1 MTAPWA
7 LDATALAAA
16 IAQGRISARE
26 AVSATLDRLE
36 TVNPQINAITLAT
49 AEEALAAAEA
59 ADAAQARGEALGPLH
74 GVPVTTKINTDQTG
88 VPTDNGIA
96 AAANLIA
103 EQDNPV
109 IANLRRA
116 GAIVIGRTNAPV
128 FSMRWFTD
136 NSLHGRTLNP
146 WDAGLTCGGSSGGAA
161 AAVAA
166 GIGPLAQGNDIGG
179 SIRYPAYC
187 CGITGLRTTYGR
199 VPALNF
205 TAKGAR
211 SLSSHLMAVAGP
223 IARSVRDLRL
233 GLAAMSPGSSHDTR
247 WVDAP
252 LVGPPPAR
260 PLRAALA
267 LDPTGDGVAP
277 EVTEAL
283 CAAGKALAA
292 AGYQV
297 EEVAPPDLDGTA
309 ALWMKLALDDILSS
323 LGPAIEAYGD
333 DNARLSLRLLIEG
346 RSASASLPDYLA
358 ALGER
363 ETRLRQ
369 WQLFLEQYPV
379 LVMPVSAKPPLPV
392 DYDLRDG
399 ATTAG
404 LIAAQRPL
412 LAISVLGLPAV
423 SVPAIHQ
430 PGSIPLGV
438 QVVAGRYREDL
449 CLAAAETI
457 EAHAGIRTPIDPIA

>member
-7 LDATALAAA
+7 MDATALAAE
-16 IAQGRISARE
+16 IARGRLSARE
-26 AVSATLDRLE
+26 AVSATLDRLAA
-36 TVNPQINAITLAT
+36 VNPRINAITLTT
-49 AEEALAAAEA
+49 AEAALAQADA
-59 ADAAQARGEALGPLH
+59 ADAAQARGAALPPLH
-74 GVPVTTKINTDQTG
+74 GVPVTTKINTDQAG
-88 VPTDNGIA
+88 LPTDNGIHA
-96 AAANLIA
+96 AAGLIA
-103 EQDNPV
+103 EIDSPV
-109 IANLRRA
+109 IANLKRA

-136 NSLHGRTLNP
+136 NSLHGQTFNP
-146 WDAGLTCGGSSGGAA
+146 WDRGLTCGGSSGGAA

-166 GIGPLAQGNDIGG
+166 GIGPLSQGNDIGG

-187 CGITGLRTTYGR
+187 CGVAGLRTTFGR
-199 VPALNF
+199 VPAFNHS
-205 TAKGAR
+205 AKGAR

-233 GLAAMSPGSSHDTR
+233 GLAAMSPGSPHDTR

-252 LVGPPPAR
+252 LAGPPQPR
-260 PLRAALA
+260 RAALA
-267 LDPTGDGVAP
+267 IDPLGDGVSP
-277 EVTEAL
+277 EVADAVQ
-283 CAAGKALAA
+283 AAGRALVA

-297 EEVAPPDLDGTA
+297 DEVAPPDVDGTA
-309 ALWMKLALDDILSS
+309 ALWLRLALDDILSS

-333 DNARLSLRLLIEG
+333 DNARRSLRLLTEG
-346 RSASASLPDYLA
+346 NTASGSLADYLA

-379 LVMPVSAKPPLPV
+379 VVMPVSAKPPLPI

-412 LAISVLGLPAV
+412 LAISVLGLPAI
-423 SVPAIHQ
+423 SVPAIHH
-430 PGSIPLGV
+430 PGRIPLGV

-449 CLAAAETI
+449 CLAAAEAI
-457 EAHAGIRTPIDPIA
+457 EAHAGIHAPIDPV